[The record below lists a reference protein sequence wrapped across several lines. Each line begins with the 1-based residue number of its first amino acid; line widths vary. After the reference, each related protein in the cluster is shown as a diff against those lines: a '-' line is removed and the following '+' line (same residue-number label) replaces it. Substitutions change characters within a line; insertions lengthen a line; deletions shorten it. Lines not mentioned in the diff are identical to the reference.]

1 MEQTR
6 TCKICKI
13 EKPIT
18 SFPQRKASKSN
29 PKLYRRHHCHTCHH
43 RKWKEESPN
52 AKAKIRANASNS
64 KKTYRERMPE
74 MKLQLMR
81 DIEQTKC
88 KDCGIDNPIVLCFH
102 HRSEKEKSFGIA
114 WGFGHSYAYE
124 TLLAEA
130 KKCDV
135 LCANCHLIHHST
147 PENRV
152 SSRKQYPQPSAYPP
166 APSVHTLGDVC
177 SDRD

>member
-18 SFPQRKASKSN
+18 SFPQRKASKNN

-43 RKWKEESPN
+43 RKWKEANSN
-52 AKAKIRANASNS
+52 AKVKIRTNVNKA
-64 KKTYRERMPE
+64 KQTYRDRMGE
-74 MKLQLMR
+74 MKLQLMC
-81 DIEQTKC
+81 DIGQTKC
-88 KDCGIDNPIVLCFH
+88 KNCGIDNPIVLCFH
-102 HRSEKEKSFGIA
+102 HRNKKEKSFGIA

-124 TLLAEA
+124 TLLTEA

-152 SSRKQYPQPSAYPP
+152 SSRKQSPQSSACLPGPSTHKREDA
-166 APSVHTLGDVC
+166 C
-177 SDRD
+177 NDR